1 MIFMA
6 LHYTKK
12 TIERFRN
19 PKFAGEIKNPDGVAT
34 EGSPACG
41 DMITTYLKV
50 DEKTKKI
57 QEVKFKSF
65 GCASNI
71 ATADVISEKA
81 IGKTI
86 DEVEQ
91 MDLATAA
98 RELGGLPPI
107 KMHCSV
113 LAVSTLKAAI
123 RDYKQKHG
131 VNVEAEKLSEE
142 KVWEKLHQVIN
153 PEIGLN
159 IVRLKMV
166 RNIRVESNGNVFVE
180 ISLGNTDEMF
190 APNIKEE
197 IEEHLKE
204 LNGTKK
210 VEVKIEK

>member
-1 MIFMA
+1 MA

-19 PKFAGEIKNPDGVAT
+19 PKFAGEIANPDGIAT

-50 DEKTKKI
+50 DKESGKI
-57 QEVKFKSF
+57 EEVKFRSF

-86 DEVEQ
+86 DEVEK

-113 LAVSTLKAAI
+113 LAVSALKAAI
-123 RDYKQKHG
+123 RNYREKNG
-131 VNVEAEKLSEE
+131 VKAELEKLSEE
-142 KVWEKLHQVIN
+142 KIREKLCQVIN

-166 RNIRVESNGNVFVE
+166 KSVKISDEGNVSVE
-180 ISLGNTDEMF
+180 LKLGNTDEMF
-190 APNIKEE
+190 AKNISEE
-197 IEEHLKE
+197 IEEHIMQ
-204 LNGTKK
+204 LNGAKK

>member
-1 MIFMA
+1 MA

-19 PKFAGEIKNPDGVAT
+19 PKFAGEIANPDGIAT

-50 DEKTKKI
+50 NPESKKI
-57 QEVKFKSF
+57 EEVKFRSF

-86 DEVEQ
+86 DEVEK

-98 RELGGLPPI
+98 RELGGLPAI

-113 LAVSTLKAAI
+113 LAVSALKAAI
-123 RDYKQKHG
+123 RDYKKKQGIG
-131 VNVEAEKLSEE
+131 VEEEKLAEE
-142 KVWEKLHQVIN
+142 KVWDKLCQVIN

-166 RNIRVESNGNVFVE
+166 KSVKIGEEGNVFVE
-180 ISLGNTDEMF
+180 INLGNTDEMY

-204 LNGTKK
+204 LGGTKK